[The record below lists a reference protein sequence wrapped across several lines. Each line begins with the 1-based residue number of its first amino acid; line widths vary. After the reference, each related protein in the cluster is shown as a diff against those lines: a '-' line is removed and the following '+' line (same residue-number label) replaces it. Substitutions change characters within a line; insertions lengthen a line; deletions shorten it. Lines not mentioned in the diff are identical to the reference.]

1 MQMELG
7 IALLLSFAFTLS
19 QTSAEGPPEGAGTAS
34 SSPKIWQPS
43 PEQLEELCRR
53 NPDVPHGKIHTE
65 TFTCQTTGITKRC
78 CVYTPPE
85 YEDTK
90 KKYPVFYLLHGIG
103 DDETGWKVKGSAD
116 NILDNMLAK
125 GKMIPMIVVM
135 PNGFVSGES
144 PSEQIE
150 GGGTPWKKMP
160 VAQKFD
166 DYLIKDVMRIAER
179 KYRIKADR
187 KHRSI
192 AGLSMGG
199 RQSLDVGLKH
209 LDLFSSIGNFSG
221 AVHRMFTPDTYPVLK
236 NVKLLNRRLK
246 VFYHACGKSDFLY
259 NANKRFVDGLT
270 EARVRHIYRE
280 MEGAHTWPIW
290 KACLAEILPLI
301 SEAMRDSK

>member
-1 MQMELG
+1 MQAKTAVLVC
-7 IALLLSFAFTLS
+7 LSFLVAAAKAPAEEFPKESDMSKSAS
-19 QTSAEGPPEGAGTAS
+19 QNWRAS
-34 SSPKIWQPS
+34 T
-43 PEQLEELCRR
+43 EELEALCQS
-53 NPDVPHGKIHTE
+53 NPDIPHGKIHTE

-78 CVYTPPE
+78 CVYTPPG
-85 YEDTK
+85 YEHTK

-301 SEAMRDSK
+301 SEAMGDSK